1 MDDQITKLLAEVQ
14 AGDAGAKVKLAS
26 LVYADLHR
34 MAAGF
39 MLRERPGQTLQPTI
53 LVHDAFLRLLG
64 PGGYTWQSRSHF
76 FAVAAQVMRRI
87 LIDHARGRN
96 AAKRGGNAS
105 RVCLEEI
112 AIFTDEHWEDL
123 IDVDRALDLLAEHDA
138 RLARVVELRFFA
150 GMTEK
155 EIGEVIGLSSRQ
167 VKRDWKVAKAWM
179 YAELSGSKDRDRNG
193 DGSLGTR

>member
-1 MDDQITKLLAEVQ
+1 MDDQITRLLAEVQ
-14 AGDAGAKVKLAS
+14 AGDAGAKAKLAS

-39 MLRERPGQTLQPTI
+39 MLRERPGQTLQPTV

-64 PGGYTWQSRSHF
+64 PSGYTWQSRSHF
-76 FAVAAQVMRRI
+76 YAVAAQVMRRI

-105 RVCLEEI
+105 HIYLDDATI
-112 AIFTDEHWEDL
+112 LSDEHWEDL
-123 IDVDRALDLLAEHDA
+123 IDLDRTLDCLAEHDA

-150 GMTEK
+150 GMTEE

-179 YAELSGSKDRDRNG
+179 YAELSGLKNRDRN
-193 DGSLGTR
+193 DDRSMGTR